1 MATPQ
6 RASPGSSVPHRTSMF
21 AGVFVVVCFMIT
33 SRLGEVFVSRG
44 TWRGNENQIWGI
56 NVFALLEN
64 DGIYTIRGLH
74 GADQIVLIY
83 FPFHSHFAHNPS
95 ISWVI
100 FTPSRQS
107 FFSPVC
113 KCTIK
118 ELVVR
123 NHRIWTRA
131 KSRQL
136 FMRRPQI
143 LNWSPLL
150 QPCPHHHGHHPGGW
164 HRQEGE
170 TSHLHARQCPAQTRP
185 FKTRGEAM
193 LRWLATGLQT
203 EMYLKQRSPK
213 IVKSWILQPCFYW

>member
-1 MATPQ
+1 M
-6 RASPGSSVPHRTSMF
+6 
-21 AGVFVVVCFMIT
+21 
-33 SRLGEVFVSRG
+33 
-44 TWRGNENQIWGI
+44 
-56 NVFALLEN
+56 
-64 DGIYTIRGLH
+64 YTIQGLH
-74 GADQIVLIY
+74 GAGQIALIY

-100 FTPSRQS
+100 FTPSRRS

-131 KSRQL
+131 KSGQL
-136 FMRRPQI
+136 FTRRPQI

-170 TSHLHARQCPAQTRP
+170 TSHLHARQRPARTRP
-185 FKTRGEAM
+185 FQSCTLPEVKPCW
-193 LRWLATGLQT
+193 WLATSLQT
-203 EMYLKQRSPK
+203 EIYLKRRSPK
-213 IVKSWILQPCFYW
+213 IIKSWIIQGCFYRYCFTLVSVGIFLLKVMLHTSLKKSLLLKLFPSIFITARFIWNHFCFVL